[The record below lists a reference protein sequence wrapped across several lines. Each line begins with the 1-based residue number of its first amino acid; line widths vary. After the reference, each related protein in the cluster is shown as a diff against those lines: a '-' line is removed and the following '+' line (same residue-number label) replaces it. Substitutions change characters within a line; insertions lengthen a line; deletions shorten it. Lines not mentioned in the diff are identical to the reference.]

1 MTNGRD
7 GGLGISKHV
16 RFGLEGEPVE
26 TWIRVNRPFVRS
38 SVGGLE
44 IETASMQDGKKV

>member
-1 MTNGRD
+1 MVVMGALVFLSMFV
-7 GGLGISKHV
+7 LGQ
-16 RFGLEGEPVE
+16 EGEPVE